1 VEFMLRALPYQAL
14 KADVVQSLRSRLT
27 ILRDE
32 SLNEQEDNTG
42 GSVELVRLM
51 KCQILMV
58 I

>member
-1 VEFMLRALPYQAL
+1 MLRALSYQAL
-14 KADVVQSLRSRLT
+14 KADVVRSLRSRLT

-58 I
+58 N